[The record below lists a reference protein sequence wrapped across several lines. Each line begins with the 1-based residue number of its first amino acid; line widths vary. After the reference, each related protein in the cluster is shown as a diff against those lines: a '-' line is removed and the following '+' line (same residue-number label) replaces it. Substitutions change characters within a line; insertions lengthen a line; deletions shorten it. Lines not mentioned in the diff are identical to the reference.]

1 MYSQPTTP
9 NWVWASHTYHGIH
22 TRVQSTNYT
31 KLGLGVAHL
40 PRNRS
45 RVQSTNYTKLGLGIA
60 HLPRN
65 TYTGTVNQLHQT
77 GSGRR
82 TPTTEHIHG
91 YSQPTTPNWVWA
103 SHTYHGTHTRVQS
116 TNYTKLGL
124 GIAHLPWNRS
134 RVQSTNYTKLGLGI
148 AHLPRN
154 TYTGTVNQL
163 HQTGSGHRT
172 PNTERIHGYSQPTTP
187 NWVWASHTYHG
198 THTRVQS
205 TNYTKLGLG
214 IAHLTQNAYTG
225 TVNQL
230 HQTGSGHRTPNT
242 ERIHGYSQPTTPNW
256 VWASHTYHGT
266 HTRVQ
271 STNYTKLGLGIAHLT
286 QNAYTGTVNQL
297 HQTGSGRRTPTT
309 E

>member
-1 MYSQPTTP
+1 MLRLLRFFINTAWISSKARTISGPRCP
-9 NWVWASHTYHGIH
+9 AKWGISLLSPSPILANWVWASHTYHGTH
-22 TRVQSTNYT
+22 TWVQSTNYT
-31 KLGLGVAHL
+31 KLGLGV
-40 PRNRS
+40 
-45 RVQSTNYTKLGLGIA
+45 A

-103 SHTYHGTHTRVQS
+103 SHTYHGIHT
-116 TNYTKLGL
+116 
-124 GIAHLPWNRS
+124 

-172 PNTERIHGYSQPTTP
+172 PTTEYIHGYSQPTTP

-198 THTRVQS
+198 IHTRVQS

-214 IAHLTQNAYTG
+214 VAHLPRNRSCVEPIKHVYIF
-225 TVNQL
+225 L
-230 HQTGSGHRTPNT
+230 
-242 ERIHGYSQPTTPNW
+242 SQDSY
-256 VWASHTYHGT
+256 A
-266 HTRVQ
+266 
-271 STNYTKLGLGIAHLT
+271 LT
-286 QNAYTGTVNQL
+286 
-297 HQTGSGRRTPTT
+297 S
-309 E
+309 